1 VAHRGT
7 RFEVSGGY
15 ATRGTRR
22 RCSPHTRVHTW
33 RKYVPHPPNARRPV
47 HRRDHPRRQHPF
59 RRSRESEAQSLV
71 GTLQKVEGQTLTVQ
85 TSKGTE
91 TVTLAPNAHIVHG
104 SKTVAASDLS
114 SATGSRVK
122 VRYMTSNGE
131 KQAETVTVS
140 AAKPAP
146 AHKKA

>member
-1 VAHRGT
+1 MFRIQRMLAAVSIVAITLAGST
-7 RFEVSGGY
+7 LSA
-15 ATRGTRR
+15 ATTKAK
-22 RCSPHTRVHTW
+22 T
-33 RKYVPHPPNARRPV
+33 A
-47 HRRDHPRRQHPF
+47 
-59 RRSRESEAQSLV
+59 SLV
-71 GTLQKVEGQTLTVQ
+71 GTLQKVDGQTLTVQ

-122 VRYMTSNGE
+122 VRYMTSNGQ
-131 KQAETVTVS
+131 KQAEAVTVS

-146 AHKKA
+146 THKKA